1 MLRRPATCGL
11 ARVAPILQAPEKT
24 MRNTLLSVCG
34 AAVLLAVAC
43 GGKPESGSTGTAASA
58 TASAA
63 APSKKEP
70 DAGKL
75 GLLKPLPTSW
85 DVKDAP
91 ALDKKITLGRMLYFD
106 TRLSKNQDV
115 SCNSC
120 HKLDGFGVDG
130 QPTSEGHK
138 KQRGGRNSPT
148 VYNAAA
154 HFVQFWDGRAQ
165 DVEAQAKGPILN
177 PVEMAM
183 PNEAKVVEVLLSI
196 PEYVKAFEEAFPGEK
211 EPVTYNN
218 MATAIG
224 AFERRL
230 STPSRFDKYLA
241 GDKTALNE
249 AELAGLSL
257 FLETGCT
264 TCHVGATVGGTMYQ
278 KAGLVVPWPNLK
290 DNGRFEVSKKDDD
303 KFRFKVP
310 SLRNVE
316 KTGPYFHDGSVASLD
331 EAVKMMAKHQLG
343 KDLKAEEVTSIVT
356 FLKTLTGDV
365 PKDYIQAPK
374 LPPSTAKT
382 PKADPG

>member
-1 MLRRPATCGL
+1 
-11 ARVAPILQAPEKT
+11 V
-24 MRNTLLSVCG
+24 
-34 AAVLLAVAC
+34 
-43 GGKPESGSTGTAASA
+43 
-58 TASAA
+58 ASAA
-63 APSKKEP
+63 LPSKKDP
-70 DAGKL
+70 DPTKL
-75 GLLKPLPTSW
+75 ALLKALPTSW
-85 DVKDAP
+85 DTKDAA
-91 ALDKKITLGRMLYFD
+91 ALDKKITLGRMLFFE

-154 HFVQFWDGRAQ
+154 HFVQFWDGRAA

-183 PNEAKVVEVLLSI
+183 PSESRVVEVLVSM

-230 STPSRFDKYLA
+230 STPSRFDKYMS
-241 GDKTALNE
+241 GDKTALTE
-249 AELAGLSL
+249 PEVAGLSL

-264 TCHVGATVGGTMYQ
+264 TCHVGSALGGTMYQ
-278 KAGLVVPWPNLK
+278 KAGLVVPWPNTK
-290 DNGRFEVSKKDDD
+290 DNGRFDVTKADAD
-303 KFRFKVP
+303 KLRFKVP
-310 SLRNVE
+310 SLRNIE
-316 KTGPYFHDGSVASLD
+316 KTAPYFHDGSVASLD

-343 KDLKAEEVTSIVT
+343 KDLKAEEITSIVT
-356 FLKTLTGDV
+356 FLKALTGDI
-365 PKDYIQAPK
+365 PTEYIQAPK
-374 LPPSTAKT
+374 LPASTAKT